1 MNNEVFLEIAL
12 RLYAQKGYES
22 TSLREVAREAGV
34 VPSVLSYRF
43 GSKKG
48 LLQAVISNKIA
59 NKTSELGGILQK
71 PETLSDFKSRLQI
84 MLEVLVRE
92 RFSNRDEYRVLSDIL
107 RDISNLDD
115 EHVLVKDLKIVYAQI
130 IDFLEFSKSQSYI
143 KDSLEVS
150 HLATMIFSMVRD
162 SVSNHALNLRFLNV
176 NNAEEES
183 RRALFKSFVELISS
197 DKLDS

>member
-59 NKTSELGGILQK
+59 NKTSELGTVLEK
-71 PETLSDFKSRLQI
+71 PETLSDFKSKLQI
-84 MLEVLVRE
+84 MFEVLVRE
-92 RFSNRDEYRVLSDIL
+92 RFSNRDEYKVLSDIL

-115 EHVLVKDLKIVYAQI
+115 DHILVKDLSVVYEQI
-130 IDFLEFSKSQSYI
+130 IDFLEFSKSQSFI
-143 KDSLEVS
+143 KDSLEVN
-150 HLATMIFSMVRD
+150 HLATMIFSIVRD
-162 SVSNHALNLRFLNV
+162 SVSNHELNLRFLAV
-176 NNAEEES
+176 NNTEQES
-183 RRALFKSFVELISS
+183 RRDLFKSFVELISN
-197 DKLDS
+197 DKKTL